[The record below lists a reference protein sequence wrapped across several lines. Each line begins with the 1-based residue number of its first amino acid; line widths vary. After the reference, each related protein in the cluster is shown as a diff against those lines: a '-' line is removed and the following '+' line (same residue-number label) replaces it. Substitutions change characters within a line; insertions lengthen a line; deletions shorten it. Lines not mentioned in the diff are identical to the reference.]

1 CNRIHERGVT
11 MPNVFAVVG
20 EHRDDPGRLLLRGS
34 DDHFYAYDEDCR
46 LHPVELTSDWNLDE
60 VTDLAA

>member
-1 CNRIHERGVT
+1 